1 MKKNK
6 LAIIIISIITV
17 ALLVIGVLFA
27 TNKLSTKNGDN
38 KETANKEINVKH
50 DNDVVP
56 ENIQEETN
64 TSQETNTGETNN
76 QIVND
81 TPISS
86 DVSFKWPT
94 EGYTIT
100 TYYGNRESTF
110 GEDSFHSGIDIAGE
124 EGTPVYASAAGTI
137 VSLTDSGDSGYGKS
151 ILINHNNGYYTL
163 YGQLSSYA
171 TGITEGMT
179 VTSGQL
185 IGYIGSTG
193 WATGPH
199 LHFEIR
205 NCIEYG
211 CTVDPMPF
219 LNQ

>member
-1 MKKNK
+1 M
-6 LAIIIISIITV
+6 
-17 ALLVIGVLFA
+17 VIGVLFA
-27 TNKLSTKNGDN
+27 TNKLSSKNGDN
-38 KETANKEINVKH
+38 KETANKEINVKQ
-50 DNDVVP
+50 NDDVEP

-64 TSQETNTGETNN
+64 TNQETNIEETNN
-76 QIVND
+76 QAVSD

-94 EGYTIT
+94 VGYTIV

-110 GEDSFHSGIDIAGE
+110 GESSFHSGIDIAGE
-124 EGTPVYASAAGTI
+124 EGTAVYASAAGTI
-137 VSLTDSGDSGYGKS
+137 VSLVDYGTSGYGKS

-163 YGQLSSYA
+163 YGQLSGYA
-171 TGITEGMT
+171 EGLTEGMT

-193 WATGPH
+193 WASGSH

-205 NCIEYG
+205 NCIEYS
-211 CTVDPMPF
+211 CTVDPMTF